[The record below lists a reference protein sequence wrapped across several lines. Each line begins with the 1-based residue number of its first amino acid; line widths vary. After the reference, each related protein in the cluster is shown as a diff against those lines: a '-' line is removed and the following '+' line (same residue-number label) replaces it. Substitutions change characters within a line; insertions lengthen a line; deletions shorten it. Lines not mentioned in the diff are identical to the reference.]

1 MHGVRESLSQI
12 CRGSKDT
19 SAFTDSK
26 KGDRKRLHPETG
38 GLHSF
43 CSERGRISLEFEI
56 TKRILEEEIVKVETD
71 AGTAWV

>member
-1 MHGVRESLSQI
+1 MLLRT
-12 CRGSKDT
+12 R
-19 SAFTDSK
+19 
-26 KGDRKRLHPETG
+26 RRETG
-38 GLHSF
+38 KDFILRPVDFSF

>member
-1 MHGVRESLSQI
+1 M
-12 CRGSKDT
+12 
-19 SAFTDSK
+19 K
-26 KGDRKRLHPETG
+26 KGDGKRLHPETG

>member
-1 MHGVRESLSQI
+1 MSLFP
-12 CRGSKDT
+12 K
-19 SAFTDSK
+19 SAGAQRT
-26 KGDRKRLHPETG
+26 RVLLRTRRRETG
-38 GLHSF
+38 KDFILRPVDFSF